1 MSDKSFEDIKKEK
14 MDMLVDML
22 MIDIGEYID
31 GKLTKEELT
40 EKIEYYNYKMGR
52 VKRTGSIL

>member
-1 MSDKSFEDIKKEK
+1 MSDKSFEDRKKEK

-22 MIDIGEYID
+22 MIDIGEYKD
-31 GKLTKEELT
+31 GQLTKEELT
-40 EKIEYYNYKMGR
+40 EKINYYHYKIDK